1 MFWLIPVSLA
11 AVEDVF
17 LTNQFSIQTMKLQQ
31 KDSLVFQIQEG
42 SHKIVQ
48 VTKDGCEVSKASDQ
62 LNSGQNYMYQF
73 NDAGVYFFATEQ
85 GCQNG
90 FRMVVE
96 VEATPVN
103 PYAQQ
108 FVKAE
113 QKFLMQQKVEE
124 KKSSAIKTSIGLL
137 TILCWLL

>member
-11 AVEDVF
+11 AVDDVF
-17 LTNQFSIQTMKLQQ
+17 VTNQFSIQTMKLQQ
-31 KDSLVFQIQEG
+31 LDSLVFQIQEG

-48 VTKDGCEVSKASDQ
+48 VTKDACEASNASDQ
-62 LNSGQNYMYQF
+62 LNAGQNYMYQF
-73 NDAGVYFFATEQ
+73 KDAGVYFFATEQ

-96 VEATPVN
+96 VEPTPVN

-108 FVKAE
+108 FAKAE
-113 QKFLMQQKVEE
+113 QKFMMQQKEE
-124 KKSSAIKTSIGLL
+124 KKSSAIKSSVGLL
-137 TILCWLL
+137 AILFCFL